1 MSNVD
6 EIERLAQLFADNQLI
21 NDQAQTDIDF
31 EYGTQLNE
39 SVGSSEKVIDE
50 SFDDLNRRTLRSG
63 NHYSTSPKY
72 TKAVTPVTGD
82 SVSVAKSVTTLLTQ
96 PSVKSKNTNLLNT
109 NTKMAS
115 SKPHTSTTTTPK
127 ADNVIN
133 IMQRGDYVRNF
144 TGQDDYRVAHFIR
157 ACEDSMRNS
166 HITTDE
172 EKKAYVRSHITQGSY
187 AGSRLNAFGLQ
198 SPDYEKFKRTLI
210 GIFGGRSQLG
220 QLQWIF
226 RWLDRCIPGIR
237 NETPVDAVDIA
248 GEVRQDMQATFRSS
262 GWYNSQGD
270 MPPENVEILIEL
282 ISFLLSVRVPLYSR
296 AQEVQYEPPLDMV
309 EYANKLCPQATGP
322 LLAQPS
328 VTSPQPQPYQTAT
341 DASPPDSLCD
351 TLSSDRSSPP
361 NI

>member
-21 NDQAQTDIDF
+21 DDQAQTDIDF

-210 GIFGGRSQLG
+210 GIFGGRSQPHSQTPYATHLAPIAPPRLTYKQKTSLRCAHCNKRG
-220 QLQWIF
+220 HVMEDCFQLRGNSANF
-226 RWLDRCIPGIR
+226 KATPGAKPFTRSNREGAKAAPPPTQKARKWCALHKSTSHSSHECDILIKAR
-237 NETPVDAVDIA
+237 GVDLSET
-248 GEVRQDMQATFRSS
+248 EVSYRRKQKRPQDKSS
-262 GWYNSQGD
+262 G
-270 MPPENVEILIEL
+270 
-282 ISFLLSVRVPLYSR
+282 
-296 AQEVQYEPPLDMV
+296 
-309 EYANKLCPQATGP
+309 EYQRTPQHGEG
-322 LLAQPS
+322 
-328 VTSPQPQPYQTAT
+328 
-341 DASPPDSLCD
+341 
-351 TLSSDRSSPP
+351 
-361 NI
+361 